1 MSEEV
6 KPRRYQSALRREQ
19 AAATRT
25 RIVAA
30 AAELFAAQGYPQTS
44 IEQIAA
50 QAGVAR
56 PTVYTTFTGKP
67 ALLKEALDLLL
78 AGDDAPVPVRDRPWF
93 QELLHQRDP
102 RRLLELEAR
111 NDRMINERIAPLHEA
126 LRNAAATDDD
136 IARLHTTIKQQR
148 RIGARAV
155 AEALAA
161 LGPLRDDLDLDAATD
176 DLWLLKDPA
185 LYTALAGDCG
195 WPAERYQAW
204 LARTMQASLLPARA
218 SRRRTRLA
226 HADRSPFARRA
237 TRSARHNYQA
247 PGQPRPP
254 GGYVRTGP
262 RSALIAESDPHV
274 IPRCV

>member
-1 MSEEV
+1 MSEAV
-6 KPRRYQSALRREQ
+6 KPRRYESALRREQ

-30 AAELFAAQGYPQTS
+30 AAELFATQGYSQTS

-50 QAGVAR
+50 RAGVAR
-56 PTVYTTFTGKP
+56 PTVYTAFTGKP
-67 ALLKEALDLLL
+67 ALLKQALDLQL

-111 NDRMINERIAPLHEA
+111 NDRMINERVAPLQEA

-136 IARLHTTIKQQR
+136 IARLHATIKQQR
-148 RIGARAV
+148 RIGARV
-155 AEALAA
+155 VTEALAA

-176 DLWLLKDPA
+176 VLWLLKDPA
-185 LYTALAGDCG
+185 LYTALAGDRG

-204 LARTMQASLLPARA
+204 LARTMQASLLPA
-218 SRRRTRLA
+218 
-226 HADRSPFARRA
+226 
-237 TRSARHNYQA
+237 
-247 PGQPRPP
+247 
-254 GGYVRTGP
+254 
-262 RSALIAESDPHV
+262 
-274 IPRCV
+274 